1 MNPSNLVE
9 RWQLVQAINADS
21 ELKGSALKVAVALM
35 GFVNSQTGECYPTF
49 EKIMAA
55 CHVSKATV
63 VRATQTLESRGWV
76 AIERDV
82 GGDRESNRYHFAFD
96 RIREGGSRALAVPEA
111 PDVADGPE
119 IHGIKIEPC
128 SDVHGVKSEP
138 STVSN
143 FSVHGLKM
151 TPELEEDNS
160 IKETQESLFGE
171 EGLQEGKPFDLE
183 AWFEQQWWPQ
193 YPLKVEKIAAK
204 KLIRAIIEGRCRD
217 GLKATPQ
224 ELLAGVMR
232 YAAAMTGKERRY
244 IKHPTTWLN
253 KGCWTD
259 EHAEPAGFDGRAAAR
274 TEAVWSAI
282 NTMPARNR
290 RAG

>member
-1 MNPSNLVE
+1 
-9 RWQLVQAINADS
+9 
-21 ELKGSALKVAVALM
+21 
-35 GFVNSQTGECYPTF
+35 
-49 EKIMAA
+49 
-55 CHVSKATV
+55 
-63 VRATQTLESRGWV
+63 
-76 AIERDV
+76 
-82 GGDRESNRYHFAFD
+82 
-96 RIREGGSRALAVPEA
+96 
-111 PDVADGPE
+111 
-119 IHGIKIEPC
+119 
-128 SDVHGVKSEP
+128 
-138 STVSN
+138 
-143 FSVHGLKM
+143 M

>member
-1 MNPSNLVE
+1 
-9 RWQLVQAINADS
+9 
-21 ELKGSALKVAVALM
+21 
-35 GFVNSQTGECYPTF
+35 
-49 EKIMAA
+49 
-55 CHVSKATV
+55 
-63 VRATQTLESRGWV
+63 
-76 AIERDV
+76 
-82 GGDRESNRYHFAFD
+82 
-96 RIREGGSRALAVPEA
+96 
-111 PDVADGPE
+111 
-119 IHGIKIEPC
+119 GIKIEPC

-259 EHAEPAGFDGRAAAR
+259 EHAEP
-274 TEAVWSAI
+274 
-282 NTMPARNR
+282 
-290 RAG
+290 

>member
-1 MNPSNLVE
+1 MNASSLLE
-9 RWQLVQAINADS
+9 RWQLIQAINADP
-21 ELKGSALKVAVALM
+21 ELSSSAVKIAVSLM
-35 GFVNSQTGECYPTF
+35 GFVNSTTGACYPNF

-63 VRATQTLESRGWV
+63 VRATQMLESRGWV

-96 RIREGGSRALAVPEA
+96 RIREGSSRAVAVPKA
-111 PDVADGPE
+111 PDIADGPE

-151 TPELEEDNS
+151 TPELEGDNS
-160 IKETQESLFGE
+160 IKATQESLFGE
-171 EGLQEGKPFDLE
+171 GSLPETPVFDFE
-183 AWFEQQWWPQ
+183 PWFEQQWWPQ
-193 YPLKVEKIAAK
+193 YPLKVEKIPAK
-204 KLIRAIIEGRCRD
+204 KLVKAIIEGRRRD

-232 YAAAMTGKERRY
+232 YAAAMTGKELRY

-259 EHAEPAGFDGRAAAR
+259 EHVEPAGFGRASAS
-274 TEAVWSAI
+274 TNAVWSAI
-282 NTMPARNR
+282 DAMPARNR